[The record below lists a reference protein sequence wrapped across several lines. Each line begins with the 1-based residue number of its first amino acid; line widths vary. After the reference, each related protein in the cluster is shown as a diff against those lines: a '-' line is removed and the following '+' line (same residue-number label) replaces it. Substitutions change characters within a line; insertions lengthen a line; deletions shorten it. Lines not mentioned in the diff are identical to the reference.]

1 MTELYEPK
9 IEDLWFRQQFMAD
22 EATMSYN
29 AAWGGTIPFPE
40 SAWEDWYEYWL
51 IHHENKRFYRYLKD
65 SESGDF
71 VGEIA
76 YHYDEEQAVW
86 LADVIVASEFRGRGF
101 GAEGLRL
108 LCEAAAGNGLD
119 VLRDNIA
126 IDNPAVSLFLK
137 AGFTEEYR
145 TDEIIM
151 LKKDLRNRPKR
162 IIVIGSPGSGKST
175 FARRLRDQTG
185 FPLYYLDMIFHKPDR
200 TTVSREEFDQR
211 LSEILETNEW
221 IIDGNYQR
229 TLPLRFEKCTEVF
242 LFDLPV
248 EQCLQGAASRVGQ
261 TREDLPWIENEFDPE
276 FRQYILDFQKDQ
288 MPRIN
293 ELIEQYKDF
302 RKITVFRSREEANEF
317 LEKV

>member
-9 IEDLWFRQQFMAD
+9 IEDLRFRQKFMAD

-29 AAWGGTIPFPE
+29 AAWGGTIPFPKSEWE
-40 SAWEDWYEYWL
+40 SWYEYWM

-86 LADVIVASEFRGRGF
+86 LADVIVVSEFRGKGF

-108 LCEAAAGNGLD
+108 LCEAAAANGID
-119 VLRDNIA
+119 ALRDTIA

-151 LKKDLRNRPKR
+151 LKKDLRSRPRK
-162 IIVIGSPGSGKST
+162 IMVIGSPGSGKST
-175 FARRLRDQTG
+175 FAGYLAKRLHCGIEESLQYAAALVSLKMETPGPFTSTEEDVYAYMKE
-185 FPLYYLDMIFHKPDR
+185 YYSL
-200 TTVSREEFDQR
+200 V
-211 LSEILETNEW
+211 
-221 IIDGNYQR
+221 
-229 TLPLRFEKCTEVF
+229 
-242 LFDLPV
+242 
-248 EQCLQGAASRVGQ
+248 
-261 TREDLPWIENEFDPE
+261 
-276 FRQYILDFQKDQ
+276 
-288 MPRIN
+288 
-293 ELIEQYKDF
+293 
-302 RKITVFRSREEANEF
+302 
-317 LEKV
+317 